1 MSAARGYR
9 MRVRNAADVGEASP
23 RNRVERIIAVGRLVI
38 ILACLLAFRL
48 DPSGSGLLPRIGSVL
63 LGVYV
68 LYLVGLVSHGW
79 LGRAPTHRWRVA
91 DQALDASL
99 GLILLV
105 LTGGTSSAFFSYLS
119 FPVLFAALRWQWRG
133 ALAAGAPITLA
144 FISLGILELSRA
156 APFETDTFIMRS
168 VYLGAL
174 TGLLCYIGAYEE
186 RVRRTMRAIAL
197 WHPPSGIDDADIEQL
212 LEDAGRIVGARR
224 VVLAWT
230 EQGEHT
236 LHMAFWTGASVRRW
250 QEQNSSVDGLVGD
263 ALAQIDFLGYD
274 VSVPSAPIMWI
285 SNGRL
290 NQHRG
295 TYAVPATVQERFAM
309 RSVIAVRLHGQRLQG
324 RLFLLDMASMTSDD
338 LLAGGLLG
346 RRVQGRLEARV
357 SARELAVA
365 AAAEERV
372 LLARNVHD
380 GALQAL
386 TGIRLQLEAA
396 RRLLLT
402 QPAEAETM
410 LQELEEVVLS
420 EHSTL
425 RRLVGRLQRA
435 ESTIAEPDEY
445 LGDMI
450 VTLALRIERQWNIRV
465 KIVTPVVN
473 EQLEAAVPRA
483 VIGEVYQIVREAL
496 VNAARHAHA
505 TTVTVSVKIDERAI
519 SLTIADDGEGFP
531 FTGRHDLARLIRYDM
546 GPTVLRQRVAALEG
560 LLTIE
565 STRQGSRLDISIPIT
580 PARPSLRAS
589 STER

>member
-1 MSAARGYR
+1 MSAARGYL
-9 MRVRNAADVGEASP
+9 MRVKKEDDAGDASP

-38 ILACLLAFRL
+38 ILGCLLAFRL
-48 DPSGSGLLPRIGSVL
+48 DTSGADFLVRIGSAL
-63 LGVYV
+63 LGVYF
-68 LYLVGLVSHGW
+68 LYLVGLVSHVW

-99 GLILLV
+99 GLILVV

-133 ALAAGAPITLA
+133 ALGAGAPITLA
-144 FISLGILELSRA
+144 FIALGVLELSRA
-156 APFETDTFIMRS
+156 APFETDTFIMRT

-197 WHPPSGIDDADIEQL
+197 WNPPSVIDDVAVEQL
-212 LEDAGRIVGARR
+212 LESAGRIVGARR
-224 VVLAWT
+224 AVLAWT
-230 EQGEHT
+230 EQGGHM
-236 LHMAFWTGASVRRW
+236 LHMAFWTGVSVRCW
-250 QEQNSSVDGLVGD
+250 QEENSSVDRLVGD
-263 ALAQIDFLGYD
+263 ALAHIDFLGYD

-295 TYAVPATVQERFAM
+295 TYAVPAAVQERFTM
-309 RSVIAVRLHGQRLQG
+309 KSVIAVRLHGERLQG
-324 RLFLLDMASMTSDD
+324 RLFLLDMPSMTSDD

-357 SARELAVA
+357 SARQLAVA

-396 RRLLLT
+396 RRLLPT
-402 QPAEAETM
+402 RPAEAEAM
-410 LQELEEVVLS
+410 LRELEDVVIS
-420 EHSTL
+420 EHRML

-435 ESTIAEPDEY
+435 ESTTPEPDEY

-450 VTLALRIERQWNIRV
+450 ATLAVRIERQWNIRV
-465 KIVTPVVN
+465 KIVTPIN
-473 EQLEAAVPRA
+473 EQLEAAVPRS
-483 VIGEVYQIVREAL
+483 VIGEIYQILREAL

-505 TTVTVSVKIDERAI
+505 TTVTVSIRIDDRAI
-519 SLTIADDGEGFP
+519 SMTIADDGEGFP

-546 GPTVLRQRVAALEG
+546 GPTVLRERVAALTG

-565 STRQGSRLDISIPIT
+565 STRQGSRLEISIPLA